1 MSNTLKLIYASETMH
16 TNICGKLLRV
26 VEARWKNRFA
36 YYLGSRSL
44 KTFASRKIL
53 NQTVEDFKLTLT

>member
-1 MSNTLKLIYASETMH
+1 MH

-44 KTFASRKIL
+44 KAFASRKIL